1 VATQGSKYKA
11 NVTAIKEGAHLLAG
25 HPLTRR
31 FERLN
36 LDFDTPLAF
45 AQHPESWIFVRSTA
59 ATWGPSRRPNVT
71 VIPNVRRRAPA
82 AHWAYVLG
90 RIGLHEVMNHLDPDR
105 NEPAWHAACWL
116 IAESIM
122 SNAGFAQRPAEM
134 VGIPGGYS
142 LRDEAA
148 LAQRL
153 QDEGIPETVRG
164 LSLGVPGRP
173 FWEFG
178 ERCVLTEQVR
188 RENRASLANGLR
200 DAASAAIEVAGGV
213 RSSIRARQE
222 PTTNVKRAMSWVV
235 SEYPMLAALGSS
247 FSIIEDADICERMD
261 ISVAAVWTELRE
273 IYINPRVGLAEM
285 ELRFVIA
292 HELLHVGL
300 RHDIRQQGRNGELW
314 NVACDYTINAW
325 LIEMRVGEAPDRI
338 GYLYD
343 PELAKCSSE
352 EIYDR
357 ITGDLRW
364 MRKLEKHRGWA
375 GKTGD
380 IRTEKPPVWW
390 TSGGMDLDAFYRRAL
405 AEGLKLHQ
413 QQGRGTIP
421 AGLIEEVRAL
431 QQPPIPWDV
440 RLAQWLDVFFPP
452 LEHLRS
458 YGRANRRQGST
469 PDIPRPGWI
478 TPEDRKASRTFGVLL
493 DTSGSVS
500 RRELGK
506 ALGAIA
512 SYALSRDVSAVR
524 LIECDAH
531 PHDAGYVEPD
541 ELLETVK
548 LHGRGGTV
556 LMPGIRLLERADDFP
571 TDAPILVITD
581 GDCDVV
587 TTPREHA
594 FLIPERG
601 KLAFRTERPVFRFS
615 DD

>member
-1 VATQGSKYKA
+1 MSEASKYKA
-11 NVTAIKEGAHLLAG
+11 NIEAIKQGDLLLDG
-25 HPLTRR
+25 HPLTRH
-31 FERLN
+31 FQQLSFS
-36 LDFDTPLAF
+36 FDSPLTVT
-45 AQHPESWIFVRSTA
+45 QPPESWMAVRVTSNS
-59 ATWGPSRRPNVT
+59 WGVAPRPVVT
-71 VIPNVRRRAPA
+71 VVPNIRRRAPA
-82 AHWAYVLG
+82 AHWAYVFG
-90 RIGLHEVMNHLDPDR
+90 RVGLHEVMNHLDPERD
-105 NEPAWHAACWL
+105 ELAWHATCWL

-122 SNAGFAQRPAEM
+122 SNAGFAQRPPEM
-134 VGIPGGYS
+134 DSLPTGYS
-142 LRDEAA
+142 LRDETA

-153 QDEGIPETVRG
+153 VEEGIPDGVNH
-164 LSLGVPGRP
+164 LSLGVPGRR
-173 FWEFG
+173 FWEIDD
-178 ERCVLTEQVR
+178 RCKLTDKIR
-188 RENRASLANGLR
+188 RENRANLANGLR
-200 DAASAAIEVAGGV
+200 AAAAAAIEVAGGV
-213 RSSIRARQE
+213 RRSISERKE

-247 FSIIEDADICERMD
+247 FKLIEDADICERLD
-261 ISVAAVWTELRE
+261 VPVAAVWTELRE
-273 IYINPRVGLAEM
+273 IYINPRVGLTEM

-314 NVACDYTINAW
+314 NIACDYTINAW

-343 PELAKCSSE
+343 PELSKSSSE
-352 EIYDR
+352 DIYDR

-364 MRKLEKHRGWA
+364 MRKLAKHRGWA

-380 IRTEKPPVWW
+380 IRTEKAAEWW
-390 TSGGMDLDAFYRRAL
+390 SGGGMDLDAFYRRAL

-413 QQGRGTIP
+413 QQGRGLIP
-421 AGLIEEVRAL
+421 AGLIEEIRAL

-452 LEHLRS
+452 LERLRS

-478 TPEDRKASRTFGVLL
+478 TPDERIASRTFGVVL
-493 DTSGSVS
+493 DTSGSMS
-500 RRELGK
+500 RRELGN
-506 ALGAIA
+506 ALGAIV

-524 LIECDAH
+524 LVECDTH
-531 PHDAGYVEPD
+531 PHDAGYVAPD
-541 ELLETVK
+541 DLLGSVE
-548 LHGRGGTV
+548 LHGRGGTI
-556 LMPGIRLLERADDFP
+556 LMPGVRLLERAEDFP

-581 GDCDVV
+581 GACDVV

-615 DD
+615 EA